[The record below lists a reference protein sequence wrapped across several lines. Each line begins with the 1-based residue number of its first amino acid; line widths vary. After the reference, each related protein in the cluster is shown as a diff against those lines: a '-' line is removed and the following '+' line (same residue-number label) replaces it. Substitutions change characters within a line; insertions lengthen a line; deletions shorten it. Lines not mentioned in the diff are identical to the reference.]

1 MTISIYSQSDS
12 YKSYVKQTLKQ
23 PVEFFSDLDFSK
35 TVGVGTYIVHAS
47 SFTEEAVSKCLN
59 DNRYLI
65 DHVVIAEDCPT
76 VESMLSYTNK
86 GVRGYC
92 NGYMATA
99 HYEQLSELVSSG
111 QSWYPP
117 ELLAEALTLA
127 HGSIKQTIDQESLE
141 VLTPREKQIAKS
153 VAEGNSNKV
162 IARRYDITER
172 TVKAHLTHIFKKLA
186 VTDRLGLVI
195 HLKQIGS
202 V

>member
-12 YKSYVKQTLKQ
+12 YKSYLKQTLKQ

-35 TVGVGTYIVHAS
+35 TVGVETYIVHAS

-59 DNRYLI
+59 DNMYLI
-65 DHVVIAEDCPT
+65 DHVVIAEDSPT
-76 VESMLSYTNK
+76 IESMLSYTHL

-92 NGYMATA
+92 NGYMATTY
-99 HYEQLSELVSSG
+99 YEQLSELVNAG

-117 ELLAEALTLA
+117 ELLAQALTMA
-127 HGSIKQTIDQESLE
+127 HGSINHVNADEALE
-141 VLTPREKQIAKS
+141 VLTPREKQIALS

-162 IARRYDITER
+162 LARRYDITER
-172 TVKAHLTHIFKKLA
+172 TVKAHLTHIYKKLS

-195 HLKQIGS
+195 YLKRLNAA
-202 V
+202 

>member
-35 TVGVGTYIVHAS
+35 TVGVETYIVHAS

-59 DNRYLI
+59 DNMYLI
-65 DHVVIAEDCPT
+65 DHVVIAEDSPT

-86 GVRGYC
+86 GIRGYC

-99 HYEQLSELVSSG
+99 HYKQLSELVSSG

-127 HGSIKQTIDQESLE
+127 HGSIKQTIDPDSLD
-141 VLTPREKQIAKS
+141 VLTPREKQIAFS
-153 VAEGNSNKV
+153 VADGNSNKV

-172 TVKAHLTHIFKKLA
+172 TVKAHLTHVFKKLS
-186 VTDRLGLVI
+186 VNDRLGLVI
-195 HLKQIGS
+195 YLKRLA
-202 V
+202 